1 MVKIHFGG
9 SRSLS
14 QNHFSFVS
22 QVVQASLSAG
32 ASVHVGCAVGAD
44 QAVVHSALSV
54 PSSLFVFA
62 QFSQSGQGSFSGSA
76 VQSVL
81 SAQSAGA
88 SVSFLAGGPLS
99 IPLRARLLR
108 RSVAALRGCSFAVF
122 FLAHPA
128 RSGSLNVAAQAVS
141 AHIPV
146 FVFPLSF
153 SGQPAPLRAQAGVWL
168 SSSFSGFPCLQWSSG
183 PRLF

>member
-62 QFSQSGQGSFSGSA
+62 QFSQSDQGSFSGSA

-81 SAQSAGA
+81 SAQAAGA

-122 FLAHPA
+122 FL
-128 RSGSLNVAAQAVS
+128 SNQIISQKIICYNFFTNFEK
-141 AHIPV
+141 IPI
-146 FVFPLSF
+146 FFQF
-153 SGQPAPLRAQAGVWL
+153 SKIVI
-168 SSSFSGFPCLQWSSG
+168 
-183 PRLF
+183 